1 MPAETPA
8 SLAFLTSGAAEAF
21 GGGDFVVTV
30 RTAAEFALWLG
41 DRTPGLQAIQVEGLL
56 GDPEVWA
63 LAAQGTGEIPLDVV
77 VENPS
82 ADFATL
88 YRLVDVRMVRPV
100 RVTLLCR
107 PGFLKALRLAVALQI
122 PVRLL
127 PGQPDGSVLSEL
139 QHALQFYLRDPMV
152 EVSIE
157 FFHSVLA
164 TFTGQSEGTLW
175 SFLEQDPAVFSQRDA
190 TGSEI
195 LAPDFVDAHLS
206 HLVETGAE
214 CASCRWR
221 PLCAGYFKWPDPAY
235 DCAGVKPL
243 LASIESAAG
252 EITRE
257 LATREIPALP

>member
-1 MPAETPA
+1 MPAAIPA
-8 SLAFLTSGAAEAF
+8 SLAFLPAGAAEAC
-21 GGGDFVVTV
+21 GRDSFVVIV
-30 RTAAEFALWLG
+30 RTAGEFARWLD
-41 DRTPGLQAIQVEGLL
+41 DRSPGLEAIQVEGLL

-63 LAAQGTGEIPLDVV
+63 FAAQGTGEIPLDVV
-77 VENPS
+77 LEDPAAGFS
-82 ADFATL
+82 TL

-100 RVTLLCR
+100 RVTILCR

-127 PGQPDGSVLSEL
+127 PGQPDGTILGEL
-139 QHALQFYLRDPMV
+139 NHALQFYLRDPMV

-190 TGSEI
+190 TGAVV

-206 HLVETGAE
+206 HLIETGAE
-214 CASCRWR
+214 CAACRWQ

-235 DCAGVKPL
+235 DCAGVKQL

-252 EITRE
+252 EITRD